1 MSRREPP
8 PAGGGRSSGIG
19 ISLATAAAA
28 LVCEAWA
35 RWPAGG
41 GGVPVSDGPA
51 EILALM
57 FLALT
62 LVLLASTALRARRL
76 VRGLQ
81 REAVEQRREVAELRE
96 TVIAIGATP
105 ATGELPLL
113 TFALDPSGRFDH
125 FNPRWTEMLGC
136 SADEMRRTRLA
147 DLLPADQLATWRD
160 LERTILTGG
169 QVPRFQL
176 SLIARGGQPVFVE
189 GSVWP
194 RRGSE
199 PYGIAGSLVDVTPHR
214 QAERRAVEA
223 LRESEMRYRDIFENG
238 LGFLCTHDLDGRL
251 LSVNPAAS
259 GALGFAPEELT
270 GHNLAVLL
278 APPARE
284 RFARYLARIRRG
296 EQTEGMMRL
305 ITRQGEE
312 RWWMYR
318 NVLHSPLAGDPYV
331 LGFAFDVTESRRN
344 RDALAASERRL
355 RQFLETSGDLIQ
367 SIDGEGKVE
376 YVNRRWRE
384 TLGYSEQEARELS
397 MADIVAPREL
407 EHCWG
412 LLERLRGG
420 EKSCPVETVFLTRD
434 GREVHVQG
442 TVSLSPE
449 EDRLPSCQGFF
460 RDVTRGKTLEEQRR
474 SFLDQIQRQNLEL
487 EVNRQEAVRANRLKS
502 EFLATMSHELRTPLN
517 AIVGFSELL
526 ATDPALPLAGKQ
538 GFHLTFVRQ
547 AAEHLLRLIND
558 VLDLSKIEAGR
569 FKLSPERLRVGDLL
583 LEILST
589 LSPLA
594 AQKEI
599 RFDQRLPKGLSV
611 FADRLHCKQ
620 ILFNLLSNAVKFTPA
635 GGTITV
641 AGQSEGRFTLLVV
654 SNPGS
659 SIDAAE
665 QETIF
670 DEFQQGRGE
679 VREGTGLGLAIV
691 RRLAEQHGGKVWAE
705 SAPGADTAFAVL
717 LPDDPELL
725 ATPANPPSLPHAQR
739 ASGEPAILLLG
750 NDEAALDRWGAAL
763 RRHRFSVRAAGCGSE
778 ALPLIESSAP
788 QLTVLDLAS
797 AGDGGWR
804 LLRELRRREDLS
816 TLLVLALVPDPASR
830 RPALLS
836 GAHGCLLLPV
846 DDALLVQACR
856 RRIEPL
862 DMPRVVLV
870 VESDP
875 ERQRRLAEATIAAGF
890 RPVAVTGGK
899 DALHTAD
906 QIRPQAVILNLQL
919 PDLDGYQTI
928 VRLRSNPATARIPV
942 LVLARKGDGAV
953 ETQVFTGPTR
963 LLWLPEDDWKDFV
976 THELQRTMDT
986 ERWLP
991 ANAG

>member
-1 MSRREPP
+1 MT
-8 PAGGGRSSGIG
+8 GTLG
-19 ISLATAAAA
+19 LA
-28 LVCEAWA
+28 C
-35 RWPAGG
+35 
-41 GGVPVSDGPA
+41 
-51 EILALM
+51 
-57 FLALT
+57 LALT
-62 LVLLASTALRARRL
+62 LLLLVAGAVRTRRL
-76 VRGLQ
+76 VRAL
-81 REAVEQRREVAELRE
+81 RRDVVESRREVEELRE
-96 TVIAIGATP
+96 AA
-105 ATGELPLL
+105 
-113 TFALDPSGRFDH
+113 
-125 FNPRWTEMLGC
+125 
-136 SADEMRRTRLA
+136 
-147 DLLPADQLATWRD
+147 
-160 LERTILTGG
+160 
-169 QVPRFQL
+169 
-176 SLIARGGQPVFVE
+176 
-189 GSVWP
+189 
-194 RRGSE
+194 
-199 PYGIAGSLVDVTPHR
+199 VTT
-214 QAERRAVEA
+214 AERARAPAEEA
-223 LRESEMRYRDIFENG
+223 LRESEMRYREIFENG

-251 LSVNPAAS
+251 LSVNPAAA
-259 GALGFAPEELT
+259 GALGFTPEELA

-284 RFARYLARIRRG
+284 RFARYLARIRNG
-296 EQTEGMMRL
+296 EQTEGLMRL

-318 NVLHSPLAGDPYV
+318 NVLHSPLAGAPYV

-367 SIDGEGKVE
+367 SIDGEGRVE

-407 EHCWG
+407 EHCRA

-442 TVSLSPE
+442 TVSLSLE
-449 EDRLPSCQGFF
+449 EDRLASCQGFF

-487 EVNRQEAVRANRLKS
+487 EMNRQEAVRANRLKS
-502 EFLATMSHELRTPLN
+502 EFLATLSHELRTPLN

-526 ATDPALPLAGKQ
+526 ATDPALPLTDKQ
-538 GFHLTFVRQ
+538 SFHLTFVRQ

-569 FKLSPERLRVGDLL
+569 FKLSPERVRVGGLL

-594 AQKEI
+594 AQKRI
-599 RFDQRLPKGLSV
+599 RFDQRLPEGLSV

-670 DEFQQGRGE
+670 DEFHQARGRAE
-679 VREGTGLGLAIV
+679 TREGTGLGLAIV
-691 RRLAEQHGGKVWAE
+691 RRLVEQHGGKIWAE

-725 ATPANPPSLPHAQR
+725 ARPANPPSLPHAQR

-750 NDEAALDRWGAAL
+750 GDEAALDRWSAAL

-788 QLTVLDLAS
+788 QLTVLDLAT
-797 AGDGGWR
+797 AGDSGWR

-816 TLLVLALVPDPASR
+816 TLLVLALVPDPASQ

-846 DDALLVQACR
+846 DDALLVKACQ

-890 RPVAVTGGK
+890 RPVAVTGGR

-906 QIRPQAVILNLQL
+906 QIRPQAVMLNLQL

-928 VRLRSNPATARIPV
+928 VRLRSNPATAQIPV
-942 LVLARKGDGAV
+942 LVLARKEDGAV

-963 LLWLPEDDWKDFV
+963 LLWLPEDDWRDFV
-976 THELQRTMDT
+976 THEIQRTMDT

-991 ANAG
+991 ASAG